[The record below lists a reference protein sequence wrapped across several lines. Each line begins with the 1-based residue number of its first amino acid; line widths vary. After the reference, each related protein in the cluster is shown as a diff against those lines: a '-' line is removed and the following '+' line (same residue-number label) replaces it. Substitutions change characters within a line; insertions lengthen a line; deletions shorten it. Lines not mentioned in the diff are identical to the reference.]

1 MSMTKENNVEKTVLF
16 LAHGGEAVGMGHVI
30 RCCSLAAA
38 FRLAGWKVF
47 FYSKL
52 EIGQQYIKE
61 QSFSV
66 FPAVAQKESHA
77 EEFSYGTEEEL
88 RQDCEAIK
96 KLCFKLHPDVIIA
109 DSYNVTNSCFCLV
122 QPIV

>member
-16 LAHGGEAVGMGHVI
+16 LAHGGESVGMGHVI
-30 RCCSLAAA
+30 RCCSLATA

-88 RQDCEAIK
+88 RKDCEAIK
-96 KLCFKLHPDVIIA
+96 KALF
-109 DSYNVTNSCFCLV
+109 
-122 QPIV
+122 